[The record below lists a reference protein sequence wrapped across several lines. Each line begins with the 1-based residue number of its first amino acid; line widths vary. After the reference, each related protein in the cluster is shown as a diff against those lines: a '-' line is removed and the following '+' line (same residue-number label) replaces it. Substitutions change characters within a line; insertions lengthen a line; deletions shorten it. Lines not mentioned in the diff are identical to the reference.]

1 MASKPRKAFDGVGRP
16 QGFIDDAAKAA
27 LKAVKNVGR
36 KTENKIYRKVE
47 NAAIN
52 RQARKQIPR
61 KMVSAKDD
69 REFYRAMRK
78 TEIRNE
84 GGPFFK
90 PPKPKQLPSIKG
102 KNPRPKPD
110 MGNPKAPTTA
120 DVDRI
125 LSKANAERV
134 AVEAKKSAQKRMSPY
149 YKTSKNSRNYR
160 G

>member
-1 MASKPRKAFDGVGRP
+1 MANKPRKAFDGVGRP

-27 LKAVKNVGR
+27 VNAV
-36 KTENKIYRKVE
+36 RKVAGRPYYMYLKDE
-47 NAAIN
+47 VTGKAAKEFGRI
-52 RQARKQIPR
+52 K
-61 KMVSAKDD
+61 VSGG
-69 REFYRAMRK
+69 K
-78 TEIRNE
+78 TIK
-84 GGPFFK
+84 K
-90 PPKPKQLPSIKG
+90 PPMPKQLPSIKG

-125 LSKANAERV
+125 LSKANAERI
-134 AVEAKKSAQKRMSPY
+134 AVKAKKSAQKRMSPY